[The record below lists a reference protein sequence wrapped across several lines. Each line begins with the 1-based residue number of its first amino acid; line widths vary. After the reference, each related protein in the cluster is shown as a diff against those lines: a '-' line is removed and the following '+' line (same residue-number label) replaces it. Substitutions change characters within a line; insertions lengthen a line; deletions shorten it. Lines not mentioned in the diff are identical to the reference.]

1 MDRAQPHGTV
11 ADSALQQQLAQGF
24 ALLQQDRLAD
34 AAALSDRM
42 VSAHAGNAEVLFLA
56 SEVRLAADDAESAL
70 GFITAA
76 VDAAPGQLPLL
87 LKKADNLIMLRR
99 RTDARQVA
107 ADAVAVAG
115 DDGRALWAIGKV
127 YSRCDD
133 PVNALQLFQRSFAAM
148 GSHPALLY
156 DLAAAK
162 FFTGD
167 IAGAETDLAALL
179 AVAPMTAHALYLRS
193 TLRRQTQAHNH
204 VADLETRLAAGF
216 PDAAGRAACLF
227 ALAKELEDLG
237 QDDKSFSMLAEAAAL
252 KRQTIKYDAAAERAS
267 IDSVRAAYTPEVMQA
282 DEAGHGEEGAI
293 FIVGMPRT
301 GTTLLERMLGR
312 HSDVKSAGELL
323 DFGQALAAAA
333 RKCLQ
338 ANPGKTLVEASQM
351 IDFAAL
357 GRDYMVSAREA
368 ASGSHMFIDKM
379 PVNYIYCG
387 LIRKALPNARL
398 IHLVRDPMDSCYAV
412 YKTLF
417 NQAYHFSYDLDELAD
432 YYTSYHRLMRHW
444 HAVMPGAILDVHYE
458 ELVADTQGQARR
470 ILAWCG
476 LDWQEAVLTPSENE
490 NPSTT
495 ASAAQVREPV
505 HTSSVQKWRRYEAG
519 LAPLKARLVAVGIV
533 DARGEAWQ
541 QPGSSAHALS

>member
-1 MDRAQPHGTV
+1 MDKAQANSV
-11 ADSALQQQLAQGF
+11 AGYPALQQQLAQGF
-24 ALLQQDRLAD
+24 ALLQQGRVAD
-34 AAALSDRM
+34 AIALSDSL
-42 VSAHAGNAEVLFLA
+42 VAAHAGNAEVLFLA
-56 SEVRLAADDAESAL
+56 SEARLASDDAESAL
-70 GFITAA
+70 GFIAAA
-76 VDAAPGQLPLL
+76 VDAAPDQVPLL

-107 ADAVAVAG
+107 ADAVAAAG

-133 PVNALQLFQRSFAAM
+133 PTNARRLYEKALAAM

-156 DLAAAK
+156 DLAAAR

-167 IAGAETDLAALL
+167 IAGAESNLEALL
-179 AVAPMTAHALYLRS
+179 AVAPATGHALYLRS
-193 TLRRQTQAHNH
+193 TLRRQTDACNH
-204 VADLETRLAAGF
+204 VADLQARLTAGF
-216 PDAAGRAACLF
+216 PDTVGRAACLF
-227 ALAKELEDLG
+227 ALAKELEDLEQPG
-237 QDDKSFSMLAEAAAL
+237 PSFAALAEAAVL
-252 KRQTIKYDAAAERAS
+252 KRQTLSYDAAAERDS
-267 IDSVRAAYTPEVMQA
+267 IDAIRATYTPEVMRRQA
-282 DEAGHGEEGAI
+282 PGHDEEGAI

-323 DFGQALAAAA
+323 DFGQALASAA

-338 ANPGKTLVEASQM
+338 ANPGKTLVEASLM
-351 IDFAAL
+351 IDFATL
-357 GRDYMVSAREA
+357 GRDYMASARQA
-368 ASGSHMFIDKM
+368 ASGSRVFIDKM

-398 IHLVRDPMDSCYAV
+398 LHLVREPMDTCYAV

-417 NQAYHFSYDLDELAD
+417 NQAYHFSYDLDELAA
-432 YYTSYHRLMRHW
+432 YYTRYHQLMRHW

-458 ELVADTQGQARR
+458 QLVADTEGQARR

-476 LDWQEAVLTPSENE
+476 LDWQAAVLTPSDNE

-505 HTSSVQKWRRYEAG
+505 YTRSVQKWRSYEAG
-519 LAPLKARLVAVGIV
+519 LALLKARLVSAGIV
-533 DARGEAWQ
+533 DAQGQEFGRD
-541 QPGSSAHALS
+541 

>member
-1 MDRAQPHGTV
+1 MHDAQPDGAV
-11 ADSALQQQLAQGF
+11 ADTALQQQLAQGF
-24 ALLQQDRLAD
+24 ALLQHNRASE
-34 AAALSDRM
+34 AVGLSDRL
-42 VSAHAGNAEVLFLA
+42 VAAHPGNAEVLFLA
-56 SEVRLAADDAESAL
+56 SEARLAADDAESAL
-70 GFITAA
+70 GFIAAA

-87 LKKADNLIMLRR
+87 LKQADNLFMLRR
-99 RTDARQVA
+99 RTDARQVL
-107 ADAVAVAG
+107 ADAGAVAG
-115 DDGRALWAIGKV
+115 GDARALWTIGKA
-127 YSRCDD
+127 YSRYDD
-133 PVNALQLFQRSFAAM
+133 PLNARLFYEQALAAM
-148 GSHPALLY
+148 GSHPELLY
-156 DLAAAK
+156 DLAAAQ

-167 IAGAETDLAALL
+167 VAGAEKSLDALL
-179 AVAPMTAHALYLRS
+179 ADAPSTGHALYLRS
-193 TLRRQTQAHNH
+193 TLRRQTDACNH
-204 VADLETRLAAGF
+204 VADLEARLTAEF
-216 PDAAGRAACLF
+216 PNEAGRAACLF

-237 QDDKSFSMLAEAAAL
+237 QDDRSFSALAEAAAL
-252 KRQTIKYDAAAERAS
+252 KRQTLTYDAAAERAS
-267 IDSVRAAYTPEVMQA
+267 IDGVRAAYTPEVMQTEA
-282 DEAGHGEEGAI
+282 AGHDEEGAI

-312 HSDVKSAGELL
+312 HSDVESAGELL
-323 DFGQALAAAA
+323 DFGQVLAAAA

-338 ANPGKTLVEASQM
+338 ANPGKTLVEASLM

-357 GRDYMVSAREA
+357 GRAYMASARQA
-368 ASGSHMFIDKM
+368 ASGSRIFIDKM

-458 ELVADTQGQARR
+458 ELVADTEGQARH

-476 LDWQEAVLTPSENE
+476 LDWQEAVLTPSNNE

-505 HTSSVQKWRRYEAG
+505 YTSSVQKWRRYEAG
-519 LAPLKARLVAVGIV
+519 LAPLKARLVAAGIV
-533 DARGEAWQ
+533 DAQGGGWQ
-541 QPGSSAHALS
+541 EPESSANALS